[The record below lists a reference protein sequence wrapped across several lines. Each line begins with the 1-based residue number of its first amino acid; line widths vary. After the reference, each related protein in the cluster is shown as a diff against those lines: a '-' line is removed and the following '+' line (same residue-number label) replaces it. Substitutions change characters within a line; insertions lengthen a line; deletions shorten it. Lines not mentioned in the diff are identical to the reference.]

1 MRGLLQDVR
10 FGLRLLSGS
19 PGFTAVAVLTLALGI
34 AANTTVF
41 SWIDSVLLRPYHG
54 AADPDRLAVMETD
67 DGRTTNGN
75 IQLSYRDYLDYR
87 QNLKSIS
94 GLTLHRED
102 VFSLNDSSGSQA
114 VWGELVAGNYFDVL
128 GVKPVLGRT
137 FSADEDGSRLG
148 AYPVA
153 VVSYALWHTYLHG
166 DPKAVGRTIV
176 VNRRALTVIGVASPE
191 FHGTMPGLMFH
202 IWVPLTM
209 GKVLALVDES
219 VFRNRADRSFYGIVR
234 LRPGVSVTEASAESA
249 GFAHNLEKAWPK
261 TNRGASAVILP
272 PWRFHSA
279 APDLLLKPLR
289 ILMAVVLVVLL
300 IVCANVANLLLARSL
315 ARRRELS
322 IRLALG
328 AGGGRLSRQLFTET
342 MLLAVGGA
350 LAGLLLTPW
359 IADLLPAMVPK
370 VGVSV
375 AAGFQL
381 NGRILGFTIAICVL
395 TVLVSGAAPVLFWM
409 RSSIFDALKE
419 GGRSGRQGP
428 RSHRLRG
435 LLVTAEVA
443 LATLVLIGAGLFVRS
458 LHNAR
463 GVYPGFDKNNVVLL
477 RFYPAAGSGSTR
489 DMQQFCVRLR
499 ERLSAA
505 TGVAGVTYADE
516 APLGSNSGPFSATQ
530 VEGFTPPAG
539 VELIVNRY
547 LVAPGYFD
555 LLHVPL
561 LEGRDFTEMD
571 NEKAARVVIVNRA
584 FAQRYFGGGE
594 AIGRKIRWRGK
605 WATVVGVARDCKY
618 YDIAEAPRPV
628 FFAPFKQEA
637 GADNRY
643 FVFLKTSGDPA
654 RVMSQL
660 RREVA
665 AVDAGAGAFDVMTM
679 ADWMEVTMLPQ
690 TLAAGMMTAMG
701 LLSLA
706 LAAVGLYSVMAYSV
720 AQRTQE
726 IGIRMALGAQ
736 PGNVLKD
743 IIWQGACLTIPGL
756 AAGIF
761 GAFVVTRLVSG
772 MLIEVSA
779 NDPATFAGASLFLAL
794 VALAAAWL
802 PARRATH
809 LDPMVAL
816 RCE

>member
-1 MRGLLQDVR
+1 MRGLVQDVR
-10 FGLRLLSGS
+10 FGLRLLLGS

-54 AADPDRLAVMETD
+54 AADPQQLAVMETN

-75 IQLSYRDYLDYR
+75 IQLSYIDYLDYR
-87 QNLKSIS
+87 RNLKSIS

-102 VFSLNDSSGSQA
+102 VFNLADSSGSQA

-128 GVKPVLGRT
+128 GVKAVLGRT
-137 FSADEDGSRLG
+137 FTAAEDGGQLG

-153 VVSYALWHTYLHG
+153 IVSYSLWHSYLHAE
-166 DPKAVGRTIV
+166 PKAIGRTIM
-176 VNRRALTVIGVASPE
+176 VNRHHLTVIGVASPD
-191 FHGTMPGLMFH
+191 FHGTMPGLAFH

-209 GKVLALVDES
+209 GKELALVDDS
-219 VFRNRADRSFYGIVR
+219 VFKNRGDRSFYGIVR
-234 LRPGVSVTEASAESA
+234 LRPGVSVSEASAEA
-249 GFAHNLEKAWPK
+249 AAFAHSLEVAWPK
-261 TNRGASAVILP
+261 TNRGDSAVILP

-279 APDLLLKPLR
+279 APELLLKPLR

-328 AGGGRLSRQLFTET
+328 AGGGRLSRQLLTET
-342 MLLAVGGA
+342 MLLATAGA
-350 LAGLLLTPW
+350 VAGLLLTPW
-359 IADLLPAMVPK
+359 LADLLPAMVPN
-370 VGVSV
+370 VGVTVS
-375 AAGFQL
+375 AGFEL
-381 NGRILGFTIAICVL
+381 SGRILAFTIAICVV

-428 RSHRLRG
+428 GSHRLRG
-435 LLVTAEVA
+435 LLVSAEVA

-463 GVYPGFDKNNVVLL
+463 GLYPGFDKSNVVLL
-477 RFYPAAGSGSTR
+477 RFYPAAGTGSTR
-489 DMQQFCVRLR
+489 DMQRFCVRLR
-499 ERLSAA
+499 ERLSVA

-516 APLGSNSGPFSATQ
+516 APLGTSSGPFSTIQ

-539 VELIVNRY
+539 TELVVNRY

-555 LLHVPL
+555 LLRVPL

-571 NEKAARVVIVNRA
+571 GEKAARVVIVNRA

-605 WATVVGVARDCKY
+605 WATVVGLARDCKY
-618 YDIAEAPRPV
+618 YDIAEAPRPI

-637 GADNRY
+637 GADGRY
-643 FVFLKTSGDPA
+643 FVFVKASGDPA
-654 RVMSQL
+654 RLMSQL

-665 AVDAGAGAFDVMTM
+665 AVDASAGAFDVTTLT
-679 ADWMEVTMLPQ
+679 AWMEVTMLPQ
-690 TLAAGMMTAMG
+690 TLAASMMTALG

-706 LAAVGLYSVMAYSV
+706 LAALGLYSVMAYSV

-736 PGNVLKD
+736 PRNVLKD
-743 IIWQGACLTIPGL
+743 VLWQGACLIIPGL

-761 GAFVVTRLVSG
+761 GAFAVTRLVSG
-772 MLIEVSA
+772 MLVEVSA
-779 NDPATFAGASLFLAL
+779 DDPAAFAGASLFLTL

-802 PARRATH
+802 PARRATR